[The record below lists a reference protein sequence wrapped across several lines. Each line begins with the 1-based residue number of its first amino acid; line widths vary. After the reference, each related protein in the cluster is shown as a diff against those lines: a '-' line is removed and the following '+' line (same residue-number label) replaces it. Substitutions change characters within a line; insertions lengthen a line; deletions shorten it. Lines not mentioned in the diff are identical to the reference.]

1 MKCLNLIMNRKIWV
15 HKNTEFCYFVYHG
28 VNNFTFLVRA
38 IYINISKL
46 ILNIMCLCIIII
58 FRDDEEEDSTSFT
71 RPIKN
76 IPNEELHFSEK
87 WFHGRLTKGREEA
100 EQLLKTYSHLG
111 MYILF

>member
-1 MKCLNLIMNRKIWV
+1 
-15 HKNTEFCYFVYHG
+15 
-28 VNNFTFLVRA
+28 
-38 IYINISKL
+38 
-46 ILNIMCLCIIII
+46 MCLCIII